1 MSRQKTKREIETQNK
16 PGGILSPKVGNEKPA
31 AVDDTIDKPVD
42 DTIDKPVD
50 DAETI
55 VNRKTKIENKK
66 VIYAFP
72 TQSRCL
78 RCGTTDTT
86 AYATKG
92 RIQYRRCLRAIC
104 RHTYTVTGQKI

>member
-31 AVDDTIDKPVD
+31 AVD